1 MACEEQRNRI
11 TKLRQEIEKATSEDS
26 KSTLQQQI
34 GKEMAILDE
43 REFCVI
49 SFFGFSFSVT
59 EAPIHQD
66 LSFKYGSSRIHAL
79 SLI

>member
-49 SFFGFSFSVT
+49 SFFGFSFIVMK
-59 EAPIHQD
+59 APIHQD
-66 LSFKYGSSRIHAL
+66 LSFKYG
-79 SLI
+79 

>member
-11 TKLRQEIEKATSEDS
+11 TKLRQEMEKATSEDS

-49 SFFGFSFSVT
+49 SIFDSHLV
-59 EAPIHQD
+59 
-66 LSFKYGSSRIHAL
+66 
-79 SLI
+79 